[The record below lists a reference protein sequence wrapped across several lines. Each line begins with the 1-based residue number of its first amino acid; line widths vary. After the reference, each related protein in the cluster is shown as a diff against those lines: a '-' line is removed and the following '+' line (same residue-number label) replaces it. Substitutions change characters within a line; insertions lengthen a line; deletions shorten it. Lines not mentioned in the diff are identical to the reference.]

1 MNANDISRLLLP
13 EGVLAY
19 FAVTKFTE
27 SQAAIDLYL
36 EEKNQKPE
44 EFQSDKLVSKGFFD
58 EITIQDFPIRGR
70 SVFLHIKR
78 RRWLNERTGDT
89 VFRNWT
95 MVAKGTRMTTEF
107 ASFLKAISGYKTR

>member
-1 MNANDISRLLLP
+1 MNPNDISRLLLP

-27 SQAAIDLYL
+27 SPTAIDLYL

-44 EFQSDKLVSKGFFD
+44 EFKSDKLVSKGFFD

-70 SVFLHIKR
+70 AVFLHIKR